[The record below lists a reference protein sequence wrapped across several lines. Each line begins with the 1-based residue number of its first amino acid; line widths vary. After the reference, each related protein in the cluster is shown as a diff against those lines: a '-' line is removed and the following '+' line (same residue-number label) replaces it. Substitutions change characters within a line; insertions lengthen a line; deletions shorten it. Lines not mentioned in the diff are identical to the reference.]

1 MHLSKVQI
9 RNFRN
14 LENISVA
21 FRPGLN
27 ALVGRNNVGKT
38 NLFLA
43 IRHAL
48 GASDPWDSL
57 RLTEDDIF
65 RESQKARVA
74 KTIRIDLTF
83 SELDKKQLA
92 QFFEILNFNA
102 ADPKKSVAEIHF
114 EATWS

>member
-14 LENISVA
+14 LENVSVI

-48 GASDPWDSL
+48 GASDSWDSL

-65 RESQKARVA
+65 REPKTARA
-74 KTIRIDLTF
+74 TKTIRIDLTF
-83 SELDKKQLA
+83 SELDEKQLA
-92 QFFEILNFNA
+92 QFFEIVN
-102 ADPKKSVAEIHF
+102 
-114 EATWS
+114 